1 MQRLQTWEFDAYR
14 LNLRPLATYLKFKF
28 KTGTLVESS
37 RVVMGLS
44 IIMHKSK
51 TLAIASLALATL
63 IKMKNPTQEL
73 PASFKAPNCNIE
85 DMDVLSTLKFK
96 IES

>member
-28 KTGTLVESS
+28 KNGTLGESS
-37 RVVMGLS
+37 RVVVGLS
-44 IIMHKSK
+44 IIITKPK

-63 IKMKNPTQEL
+63 IKMETPTQEL
-73 PASFKAPNCNIE
+73 PASFKAPNCNII
-85 DMDVLSTLKFK
+85 DMDVLCTLK
-96 IES
+96 